1 VLIAAEDVGIELPAG
16 WDGRVRRR
24 PRNELPVG
32 DVAIELLG
40 TPLREHLVTAHA
52 ANFALPA
59 DDGDFGTGATSAMPR
74 RGVFTSLVEFQPGG
88 GLVPGVGLY
97 AAAGIPGPLAPRD
110 FDSSSMLRAL
120 PGQAGVQRFFTA
132 AGRPFCLYAVVGS
145 HRDAPVLI
153 PQINA
158 LLAAVQIR

>member
-1 VLIAAEDVGIELPAG
+1 MLIAGEDVALELPAG

-24 PRNELPVG
+24 ARTELPVG
-32 DVAIELLG
+32 DLELGLLG
-40 TPLREHLVTAHA
+40 RPPREHLVTAHA

-74 RGVFTSLVEFQPGG
+74 RGVFASLVEFQAGG

-97 AAAGIPGPLAPRD
+97 APAGIPGSLTPKDFAP
-110 FDSSSMLRAL
+110 SSMLRAL

-145 HRDAPVLI
+145 HRDARSLV
-153 PQINA
+153 PQVNA
-158 LLAAVQIR
+158 LLAAITIS

>member
-1 VLIAAEDVGIELPAG
+1 MLIAAEDVGIELPAG

-24 PRNELPVG
+24 PRTELPVG
-32 DVAIELLG
+32 EVAIGLLG
-40 TPLREHLVTAHA
+40 TPLRDHLVTAHA

-74 RGVFTSLVEFQPGG
+74 RGVFASLVEFQPGG

-97 AAAGIPGPLAPRD
+97 AADGIPGPLAAGD
-110 FDSSSMLRAL
+110 FDPSSMLRAL

-145 HRDAPVLI
+145 RRDGSALI